1 MDPVKTIL
9 TAITSSIVTL
19 FVYKKVY
26 PDSEITKDYLTKQ
39 SNIRTNTWINHIST
53 SDVNKNVI
61 KDKLIQELSS
71 PYINVFVDDSLFI
84 VRDYPAIIYD
94 IGDIYIRHDESKR
107 KLKEL
112 FPDDSN
118 TIIKQA
124 ENKLNK
130 STVEWNVLKLYRSI
144 K

>member
-9 TAITSSIVTL
+9 TAIASSVVTL

-26 PDSEITKDYLTKQ
+26 PDNEITKDYLTKQ
-39 SNIRTNTWINHIST
+39 SNIRTNTWINNILESE
-53 SDVNKNVI
+53 VNKNVI
-61 KDKLIQELSS
+61 KDKLIEELSS

-94 IGDIYIRHDESKR
+94 IDDIYIRHDESKR

-130 STVEWNVLKLYRSI
+130 STVELNVSRLYRSI